1 MQTNLEKQ
9 AFPKK
14 CPKLGIESFIK
25 NGVRPSLIPVLI
37 NYFQKREL
45 VVKWNNVIS
54 ARKDLIGGGPQGGTF
69 GVWEYQS
76 QSNDNADCATEDDR
90 FKFVD
95 DLTVLE
101 IINLLSI
108 GIASYNIKLHVPS
121 DIPTH
126 NQYIPKENL
135 VSQKT

>member
-1 MQTNLEKQ
+1 M
-9 AFPKK
+9 
-14 CPKLGIESFIK
+14 
-25 NGVRPSLIPVLI
+25 
-37 NYFQKREL
+37 
-45 VVKWNNVIS
+45 
-54 ARKDLIGGGPQGGTF
+54 
-69 GVWEYQS
+69 WEYQS
-76 QSNDNADCATEDDR
+76 PSNDNADCVTEDDR

-135 VSQKT
+135 VRQT